1 MKEFKL
7 DKGIVYYIEELDG
20 GGTTFG
26 INCLKSEPVLSK
38 VRRGNILEMC
48 SGPGFMGFYLNFE
61 GYADNL
67 LLSDLNAYNR
77 KYILNTIEKNSLD
90 NTEFLHSNGFTSISS
105 DIIFDTII
113 SNPPHFATPK
123 PNGYRSLQEK
133 LITYDSD
140 MDFHKKFLIDAKKHM
155 HKDSIIILIENATGI
170 NSDDIIGMA
179 KNDYEIEV
187 GVHDKYGWPGESTFY
202 PIFLKLK

>member
-1 MKEFKL
+1 MSEFKL
-7 DKGIVYYIEELDG
+7 DKGTVYYIEELDG

-26 INCLKSEPVLSK
+26 INCLKSVLPK

-61 GYADNL
+61 GYADKL

-77 KYILNTIEKNSLD
+77 RYIHETIEKNNLT
-90 NTEFLHSNGFTSISS
+90 NTEFLHSNGFTSINENMK
-105 DIIFDTII
+105 FDTIV

-123 PNGYRSLQEK
+123 PTGYKSDQEK
-133 LITYDSD
+133 LITLDQD
-140 MDFHKKFLIDAKKHM
+140 MSFHKNFLRDVKKYM

-170 NSDDIIGMA
+170 NADDITEMA
-179 KNDYEIEV
+179 KDDFEIEV
-187 GVHDKYGWPGESTFY
+187 GEYGKYGWPGESTFY
-202 PIFLKLK
+202 PMFLKLK